1 MKGRIL
7 KSTGS
12 WYDVLS
18 DDSSSIIKSRIKGK
32 FRLDDIKHT
41 NPVAVGDW
49 VEYTYEEGQDTGVIS
64 IIHERKNYIIRKASN
79 QSKQTHIIASNL
91 DYVMILAT
99 LDLPPTST
107 GFIDRIL
114 ATAEAYHIPAIIV
127 FNKIDLYDPESL
139 ESLDEL
145 IYLYENKIGYKCIKT
160 STINHIGLD
169 EIKEVLLNRT
179 TLVIGHS
186 GVGKSSL
193 LNSIE
198 PSLHLKT
205 GKLSNYHLKGQHTT
219 TFAEMHQ
226 LNKSTFIIDTPGIRE
241 FGLVDIP
248 DAELSHYFKEMQPF
262 IGMCKFNNCKHINE
276 PGCEIIK
283 MVEDD
288 KISPLRYH
296 SYVSMLLK
304 ADLYE

>member
-1 MKGRIL
+1 MKGRVL

-12 WYDVLS
+12 WYDVLC
-18 DDSSSIIKSRIKGK
+18 DGANNIIKCRIKGK

-41 NPVAVGDW
+41 NPIAVGDW
-49 VEYTYEEGQDTGVIS
+49 VEYRIEDGQETGIIS
-64 IIHERKNYIIRKASN
+64 MIQERKNYIIRKASN

-114 ATAEAYHIPAIIV
+114 VTAEAYHIPAIIV
-127 FNKIDLYDPESL
+127 FNKVDLYDPESMK
-139 ESLDEL
+139 SLDE
-145 IYLYENKIGYKCIKT
+145 IIQLYEKIGYRCIKT
-160 STINHIGLD
+160 SVIKAIGLEKVRD
-169 EIKEVLLNRT
+169 VLTNHT

-193 LNSIE
+193 LNAIE
-198 PSLHLKT
+198 PTLQLKT
-205 GKLSNYHLKGQHTT
+205 GALSNYHLKGQHTT

-226 LNKSTFIIDTPGIRE
+226 LDKDSFIIDTPGIRE
-241 FGLVDIP
+241 FGLVDIA
-248 DAELSHYFKEMQPF
+248 DAELSHYFKEMQAY
-262 IGMCKFNNCKHINE
+262 IGTCKFNNCKHINE
-276 PGCEIIK
+276 PGCKIISLVEEEI
-283 MVEDD
+283 
-288 KISPLRYH
+288 ISPLRYH
-296 SYVSMLLK
+296 SYTSMMLK